1 MTNPEYK
8 MKYLIYIIGLI
19 SLLFAAC
26 TSGSEKE
33 VLAYIEQAQEQFE
46 AEKYNEAIISYSKAE
61 AMASRMED
69 DYRLGLIYHG
79 MARTYKATFG
89 YFEEISYL
97 KKAAEHFSK
106 ADKPFSSRNV
116 MYESG
121 LASLNCKDYV
131 AAEEMLR
138 KTLSESHQA
147 ADTLMEAKCLQAYS
161 ALCVEIPHADPASAI
176 RMLTRVTNELNCTL
190 TSDDRG
196 VLAYSYSL
204 LGNKTEAE
212 KWLSRAAKTAQSAQ
226 EIANVR
232 LRDYQINSKL
242 GKTKDALSALEAVV
256 NYNNSS
262 EQMMMKRSV
271 AAARE
276 DFLKQQS
283 EIAHSKF
290 RVVRLWIAVVAMMFL
305 AIVFAITGFF
315 RFKRLQDAQIIAE
328 EKAETEKYI
337 SIAEDLQNK
346 LKNADI
352 NKVVV
357 KKGGADSK
365 NNILERLCEQYYI
378 YEGTE
383 NLQSKILKEV
393 KSVIEGLREDP
404 KSLENLV
411 NSLNDSYNNVV
422 LRLRNQLPQLKDEDV
437 KLFVFVA
444 SGFSSTTISTI
455 LEKDKGVIY
464 NRIYRLKGKIASSEA
479 ENKAEFLGFLT
490 N

>member
-1 MTNPEYK
+1 
-8 MKYLIYIIGLI
+8 
-19 SLLFAAC
+19 
-26 TSGSEKE
+26 
-33 VLAYIEQAQEQFE
+33 
-46 AEKYNEAIISYSKAE
+46 
-61 AMASRMED
+61 
-69 DYRLGLIYHG
+69 
-79 MARTYKATFG
+79 
-89 YFEEISYL
+89 
-97 KKAAEHFSK
+97 
-106 ADKPFSSRNV
+106 
-116 MYESG
+116 
-121 LASLNCKDYV
+121 
-131 AAEEMLR
+131 
-138 KTLSESHQA
+138 
-147 ADTLMEAKCLQAYS
+147 
-161 ALCVEIPHADPASAI
+161 
-176 RMLTRVTNELNCTL
+176 
-190 TSDDRG
+190 
-196 VLAYSYSL
+196 L

-346 LKNADI
+346 LKNADN